1 MQISRDRSVHPSMD
15 FFLKKT
21 TTSYLTS
28 TWVERNQPN
37 SLVVRDEEKNCCHNS
52 LAWAQGGK
60 KTHNEAR
67 IPRAITELNN
77 PLLRQLTRKFCHLK
91 YSITMTHW
99 GCKMSKTVN
108 VYLLSVSTH
117 QAALC
122 SIFIYWF
129 IYFACSLPHLTT
141 SCLARTASAKF
152 IGWRPPR
159 KTEGKV
165 QSKVQYSQM

>member
-1 MQISRDRSVHPSMD
+1 M
-15 FFLKKT
+15 
-21 TTSYLTS
+21 TS

-77 PLLRQLTRKFCHLK
+77 SLLRQLTRKFCHLK

-108 VYLLSVSTH
+108 VYLMSVSTH

-152 IGWRPPR
+152 IGWRPPW